1 MAQSGFTP
9 IQLYYSTTS
18 GNTPLAANLAN
29 GELAINTA
37 DGILF
42 YKDSSGVVEVLASGS
57 SVSILS
63 VVAATT
69 ANLASLSGLLTID
82 GVVLT
87 AGQRVLVKD
96 QTLSQNNG
104 VYLASAGA
112 WTRSIDANSSTEIAG
127 RIISVRS
134 GSANGG
140 EQWATTFK
148 STDTL
153 GTTGMSWF
161 QVALQNTAVTFT
173 DLTTTGNTTLGN
185 ASADTVTVNGTSTFS
200 AKPTVQL
207 TTATTNAVTQ
217 VFQLNSQSSGT
228 PANGIGVGM
237 EFAVE
242 TTAGNTEVGATI
254 DAVVTDVTAASE
266 DFDLVVKLMVAGAAA
281 AETARFKSTGLS
293 LVTGDTYQINGVDV
307 LSATT
312 LGSAVVN
319 SSLTSVGTIATG
331 TWNATDIALGAGGTN
346 ASLTAVNGG
355 VVYSTATAMA
365 ITAAGTAGQALVSN
379 GAAAP
384 TFQELTLANL
394 PGAWVKKAVDCATTA
409 ALTLNT
415 AQTTIDGVTLSASSR
430 VLVKDQATASQ
441 NGIYINVTTVSWT
454 RVTDAD
460 APGELAGATVSI
472 DAGTVNG
479 GALYTTSFKSTDT
492 VGTTAMNW
500 YRVFDGSTIVPAANG
515 GTGVNNATRTLTIN
529 TNAGTLAFGAASKT
543 LTINNS
549 IALTGTDATTMTFPS
564 TSQTLAGLGL
574 AQTFTFAQTFRA
586 ANAVRSEA
594 AATQDAVVLAG
605 RAGGTSSFAVT
616 LTPTTLT
623 ANRTITLPDGNIV
636 LPTGT
641 YAVLDAAQ
649 TFTAAQTFRAAN
661 SVRAEA
667 AATQDAIILA
677 GRAGGTGSF
686 GATIT
691 TATLAASVT
700 HTLPAI
706 TGTLA
711 TLANT
716 AQTFTGATTISNTA
730 TFSNIVTMSGTTTN
744 IDIGT
749 SQTSGTLTLGGTAQ
763 TGAITLGRS
772 TGAQTINIGTGANT
786 ASTKTINIGTGG
798 TTGPTNITIGPTAA
812 TGMTNTTLALRGATS
827 ANTQA
832 DIDYFIDVNN
842 PFTGTYTTPK
852 AVGIRAKGFYTTGTG
867 SAAPVAGYSGTL
879 GWNDVAT
886 GGNESA
892 EFKITASIGVND
904 LANIFYARPDVTL
917 IQLGTGAG
925 SSTGY
930 SIYGGNDTV
939 SLGVQSACTNNLP
952 FITTYIQSG
961 LIAIGAGAAS
971 ANLASGA
978 TGTISI
984 SNSVAVGKFSHYM
997 TAAATSVMNV
1007 GGSNVAAGYGSMQLD
1022 AVGTGQIDVG
1032 GGNICIGGYA
1042 GQVNATNIQAGY
1054 GAENIFIGSAA
1065 GYTTNA
1071 VHGNN
1076 NIGIGTGALANS
1088 PASLANA
1095 VAIGGVSGSNVL
1107 GGEVVIANGAGEEL
1121 FHSLYTFGSHYF
1133 LTVNANQATTVTSL
1147 GGISFFDS
1155 EFKIIDNADATKVL
1169 QFETSGITTATT
1181 RTLTV
1186 PNASGTLALLGL
1198 AQTWSATQTFG
1209 AVVLNGTVTS
1219 GNIAFTLSGTTSNLS
1234 LNAGQT
1240 SGTIVVGGTAGTGA
1254 ITLGQSTVNQTIGIG
1269 TGITAGGST
1278 KTINIGT
1285 SGAAGSTT
1293 NIGIGTLSASGST
1306 TTISLGSAV
1315 GGSTNTINL
1324 NGQTVIAAGTGSVVP
1339 ARMTSGPLVGSVV
1352 AGAIEYDGNVF
1363 YGTADGTSG
1372 RGLWP
1377 TIQYFR
1383 LTADGTAIG
1392 PAIANFFGATSG
1404 VTLDTSAFYE
1414 VEYNVY
1420 FTKTTAGTVTF
1431 TLTYANAPIN
1441 CDANYVGTPVGGVG
1455 TVGAAQT
1462 AALAKSTA
1470 TASALPVTG
1479 SLTTAVNHQ
1488 YTVKAIFQ
1496 ANATTGGTLNLQ
1508 VTSSA
1513 GTVTPLTGS
1522 YYKITRLPAA
1532 NTGAFV

>member
-1 MAQSGFTP
+1 
-9 IQLYYSTTS
+9 
-18 GNTPLAANLAN
+18 
-29 GELAINTA
+29 
-37 DGILF
+37 
-42 YKDSSGVVEVLASGS
+42 
-57 SVSILS
+57 
-63 VVAATT
+63 
-69 ANLASLSGLLTID
+69 
-82 GVVLT
+82 
-87 AGQRVLVKD
+87 
-96 QTLSQNNG
+96 

-112 WTRSIDANSSTEIAG
+112 WTRSIDANSSAEIAG

-254 DAVVTDVTAASE
+254 DAVVTDVTATSE
-266 DFDLVVKLMVAGAAA
+266 DFDLVVKLMAAGAAA

-293 LVTGDTYQINGVDV
+293 LITGDTYQINGVDV

-312 LGSAVVN
+312 LGTAVVN

-394 PGAWVKKAVDCATTA
+394 PGAWVKRAVDCATTA
-409 ALTLNT
+409 ALTINT

-441 NGIYINVTTVSWT
+441 NGIYTNVTTVSWT
-454 RVTDAD
+454 RATDAD
-460 APGELAGATVSI
+460 ASSELAGGTVAV

-479 GALYTTSFKSTDT
+479 GSVWTTGFKSTDT
-492 VGTTAMNW
+492 LGTTAMNW
-500 YRVFDGSTIVPAANG
+500 YIVFDGSTIVPAANG
-515 GTGVNNATRTLTIN
+515 GTGINNATRTLTIN
-529 TNAGTLAFGAASKT
+529 TNSGTLAFGAASKT

-623 ANRTITLPDGNIV
+623 ANRTITLPDGDIV

-641 YAVLDAAQ
+641 YAVLNAAQ

-661 SVRAEA
+661 SVRAEAAATQDAIVLAGRAGGTGSFAVSLTPTTLSANRTLTLPNVTDTVAVLGTAQTFTAAQTFRAANAVRSEA

-716 AQTFTGATTISNTA
+716 AQTFTGATTVSGT
-730 TFSNIVTMSGTTTN
+730 TTLSSTVTMSGTTTN

-772 TGAQTINIGTGANT
+772 TGAQTIDIGTGANT

-798 TTGPTNITIGPTAA
+798 TTGPTSITIGPTAA

-852 AVGIRAKGFYTTGTG
+852 SIGLRARGFYTTGTG

-892 EFKITASIGVND
+892 EFKITASIGPNA
-904 LANIFYARPDVTL
+904 LASVFYARPEVTL
-917 IQLGTGAG
+917 VQVGTGVG
-925 SSTGY
+925 SATGY
-930 SIYGGNDTV
+930 SLYGGNDTS
-939 SLGVQSACTNNLP
+939 SLGANSASTNNLP
-952 FITTYIQSG
+952 LMLTSFQIGVT
-961 LIAIGAGAAS
+961 AIGAGAAQ

-978 TGTISI
+978 TGSISI
-984 SNSVAVGKFSHYM
+984 SSSVAVGSSSLSM

-1007 GGSNVAAGYGSMQLD
+1007 GGSNTALGPFSMQLT
-1022 AVGTGQIDVG
+1022 AAGTGQVDVG
-1032 GGNICIGGYA
+1032 SNNVCLGLFA
-1042 GQVNATNIQAGY
+1042 GQVDAVNFQAGY
-1054 GAENIFIGSAA
+1054 GDANIFIGNGA
-1065 GYTTNA
+1065 GQKTNTKI
-1071 VHGNN
+1071 GSY
-1076 NIGIGTGALANS
+1076 NIGIGSGVLASAPSN
-1088 PASLANA
+1088 LQNA
-1095 VAIGGVSGSNVL
+1095 CVIGGVFGSGVL
-1107 GGEVVIANGAGEEL
+1107 DGEVVIANGSGGEL
-1121 FHSLYTFGSHYF
+1121 FHSLFTVGSHYW
-1133 LTVNANQATTVTSL
+1133 LTLNNNQAITISSTA
-1147 GGISFFDS
+1147 GISFFDN
-1155 EFKIIDNADATKVL
+1155 EFKIIDNVDSTKVA
-1169 QFETSGITTATT
+1169 QFQCSGITAATT

-1186 PNASGTLALLGL
+1186 PNADGTLALLGL

-1209 AVVLNGTVTS
+1209 AVVLNSTVTS

-1240 SGTIVVGGTAGTGA
+1240 TGTIIIGGTAGTGAITVGQSTGAQTLNLGTGATLAATTKTVNIGTAGVSTSVTNINIGSAVSGATGTTTLSSSSIVLNGAITSGNIAFTLSGTTSNLSLNAGQTTGTIVVGGTAGTGA
-1254 ITLGQSTVNQTIGIG
+1254 ITLGQSTAAQTLNLA
-1269 TGITAGGST
+1269 TGATATATT
-1278 KTINIGT
+1278 KTVNIGT
-1285 SGAAGSTT
+1285 AGVSGSTT
-1293 NIGIGTLSASGST
+1293 NINIGSAVAGSLG
-1306 TTISLGSAV
+1306 TISLSEQLVVTQPTPVTIATTATLTNANILTRIVIASGATDYTITLPLGTTLETLVAWAGVDLAYDFTFIPTGGATVTLGANTGVTIV
-1315 GGSTNTINL
+1315 GGNQFSQF
-1324 NGQTVIAAGTGSVVP
+1324 GGSV
-1339 ARMTSGPLVGSVV
+1339 T
-1352 AGAIEYDGNVF
+1352 
-1363 YGTADGTSG
+1363 
-1372 RGLWP
+1372 
-1377 TIQYFR
+1377 FR
-1383 LTADGTAIG
+1383 IRRT
-1392 PAIANFFGATSG
+1392 
-1404 VTLDTSAFYE
+1404 
-1414 VEYNVY
+1414 
-1420 FTKTTAGTVTF
+1420 
-1431 TLTYANAPIN
+1431 
-1441 CDANYVGTPVGGVG
+1441 
-1455 TVGAAQT
+1455 
-1462 AALAKSTA
+1462 
-1470 TASALPVTG
+1470 
-1479 SLTTAVNHQ
+1479 
-1488 YTVKAIFQ
+1488 
-1496 ANATTGGTLNLQ
+1496 
-1508 VTSSA
+1508 
-1513 GTVTPLTGS
+1513 
-1522 YYKITRLPAA
+1522 AA
-1532 NTGAFV
+1532 NTFIVYNMG